1 MPSTAPLPPLG
12 ATIAGDATT
21 FRVWATKPR
30 RVELAL
36 PDSGRTLP
44 LRPDAACD
52 GLWSLTVPDAGAGTL
67 YGYLLDGDGPFPD
80 PCSRAQPDGV
90 HGLSAVVDAAF
101 AWSDEDWTGLTMD
114 GLVLYELHVGAFTPD
129 GTFDAAIDKLD
140 YLVQLGVSAIEIMP
154 VADFPGARN
163 WGYDGVA
170 LYAASRAYGGVD
182 GMRRL
187 VDAAHARSLGVVLD
201 VVYNH
206 LGPDGNYL
214 RLFSPEYFTDRHQT
228 PWGEALNYD
237 GPGSRAVREYV
248 LQNAAWWVRDCHID
262 GLRLDATH
270 AIADTSTP
278 HLLAEI
284 GTRARAAG
292 RGRGVVVIAE
302 DERNEVQLIRPVSA
316 GGDGLD
322 GVWADDFHHAMH
334 TALTG
339 EHEGYYAGYDG
350 SPGAIAMA
358 VREGF
363 IYQGQ
368 PSPRTGEPRGT
379 RVTDEPAEAF
389 VFCLQNHDQVGN
401 RALGERLNALA
412 PPDAVR
418 AAAALLLFAPETPL
432 LFMGQEF
439 AASSPFLYFTD
450 HNPELGKLVTE
461 GRRNEFSAFRQF
473 QDAALRQGIPDPQ
486 AKATFLRSKLD
497 WREAETHAGML
508 GLYRALLA
516 LRRHDPVLLRSDRRQ
531 TEAAACGPHAVAVL
545 RKTGEGIRLLLCNL
559 ADACP
564 LAPPPF
570 LRALPE
576 QPLHLVLSTA
586 DPAFRLPGEDAT
598 QPKPPASVTLANYTL
613 PARTALLLAHDAD
626 SP

>member
-1 MPSTAPLPPLG
+1 MPATVPLPPLG
-12 ATIAGDATT
+12 ATVSGAATT
-21 FRVWATKPR
+21 FRIWATKPR
-30 RVELAL
+30 RIELSL
-36 PDSGRTLP
+36 PDEGRVLAMQ
-44 LRPDAACD
+44 PDASYA
-52 GLWSLTVPDAGAGTL
+52 GLWSLTVPGVAAGTR
-67 YGYLLDGDGPFPD
+67 YGYLLDGEGPFPD

-90 HGLSAVVDAAF
+90 HGPSAVVEAAAF
-101 AWSDEDWTGLTMD
+101 VWTDEDWSGLTMD
-114 GLVLYELHVGAFTPD
+114 GLVPYELHVGAFTIA
-129 GTFDAAIDKLD
+129 GTFDAAIEKLD
-140 YLVQLGVSAIEIMP
+140 DLVQLGVSAIEIMP

-170 LYAASRAYGGVD
+170 LYAASRAYGGVA
-182 GMRRL
+182 GLQRL
-187 VDAAHARSLGVVLD
+187 VDASHARGLGVILD

-228 PWGEALNYD
+228 PWGDALNYD

-270 AIADTSTP
+270 AIADTSSP
-278 HLLAEI
+278 HLLTEI
-284 GTRARAAG
+284 AARARAAG

-302 DERNEVQLIRPVSA
+302 DERNQVRLIRPVTA

-322 GVWADDFHHAMH
+322 GVWADDFHHAVH

-350 SPGAIAMA
+350 SPGAIATA

-368 PSPRTGEPRGT
+368 PSPRTGERRGT
-379 RVTDEPAEAF
+379 RVTDEPVEAF

-401 RALGERLNALA
+401 RALGERLDAIA
-412 PPDAVR
+412 PPNAMR

-461 GRRNEFSAFRQF
+461 GRRNEFSAFSHF
-473 QDAALRQGIPDPQ
+473 QDPALRERIPDPQ
-486 AKATFLRSKLD
+486 AEETFLRSKLD
-497 WREAETHAGML
+497 WSETETHAGML
-508 GLYRALLA
+508 RLYRALLA
-516 LRRHDPVLLRSDRRQ
+516 LRRHDPVLLHSSRRD
-531 TEAAACGPHAVAVL
+531 TEAAACGPRAVAVL
-545 RKTGEGIRLLLCNL
+545 RRTAEGMRLLLCNL
-559 ADACP
+559 GDACALELPEFLNTWSEKPLQLVLTTADA
-564 LAPPPF
+564 
-570 LRALPE
+570 
-576 QPLHLVLSTA
+576 
-586 DPAFRLPGEDAT
+586 AFRLPGEAA
-598 QPKPPASVTLANYTL
+598 PSPEPHEEMALRGLRL
-613 PARTALLLAHDAD
+613 PARTALLLAHDA
-626 SP
+626 